1 MSNPTYKGPGQPSP
15 TTSGWCG
22 WLGGLFG
29 VSSTPSYKTPVPP
42 VPVPV
47 PTQKPEPIPAPQ
59 KQEPVPAPTPQAPT
73 PCDGLPQQQAPMPCE
88 PGDLPDVYALDY
100 GTTVV
105 PVPVGAGPITIVI
118 QPRD

>member
-1 MSNPTYKGPGQPSP
+1 MSAPTDKGAGQPTP
-15 TTSGWCG
+15 TTTGWFS

-29 VSSTPSYKTPVPP
+29 TTSAPAYKTPSPAPPPAPP
-42 VPVPV
+42 VPCLPC
-47 PTQKPEPIPAPQ
+47 APSP
-59 KQEPVPAPTPQAPT
+59 KQEPAPGPT
-73 PCDGLPQQQAPMPCE
+73 PCDA
-88 PGDLPDVYALDY
+88 GDGPEVYALDY